1 LHKGFEE
8 GNQGNK
14 IKLIKLLKNWLHG
27 NVIELGYYESIN
39 RELNLIQ
46 DLNILNRINERR

>member
-1 LHKGFEE
+1 MHKGFEE